1 MYLFPP
7 PASCLIAL
15 PTTVSLN
22 LIFSK
27 AWFQLGCSRFWQSAA
42 LWAPFPQPS
51 HISLRVGAVPLPL
64 PLCPHL
70 AHNGFQGW
78 T

>member
-1 MYLFPP
+1 MYLLPP

-15 PTTVSLN
+15 PTTVSRN

-51 HISLRVGAVPLPL
+51 HTFLGVGAA
-64 PLCPHL
+64 PLCLNHGL
-70 AHNGFQGW
+70 ILVRQDRN
-78 T
+78 